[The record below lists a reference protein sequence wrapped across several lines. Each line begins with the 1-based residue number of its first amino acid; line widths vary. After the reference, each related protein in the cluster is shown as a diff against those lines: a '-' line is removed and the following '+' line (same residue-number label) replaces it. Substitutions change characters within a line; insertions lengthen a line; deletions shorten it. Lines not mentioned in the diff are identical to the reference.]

1 MCVGVVVEV
10 GVGVKMDSGVI
21 PTGKILFVGVFVEIW
36 DATEVWVE
44 VKNGVIFPSE
54 AQPVRMILEM
64 NNNDRIPALIN
75 PSFIHLVNILKS
87 MTVFACIEIQILW

>member
-36 DATEVWVE
+36 DATEVWVD
-44 VKNGVIFPSE
+44 V
-54 AQPVRMILEM
+54 
-64 NNNDRIPALIN
+64 
-75 PSFIHLVNILKS
+75 
-87 MTVFACIEIQILW
+87 